1 MAHDA
6 FLLNDVLDDFANRL
20 APAGPGDG
28 PIQDVVCVSDAV
40 PRGLTG
46 DAAGLGRILDVLAK
60 CAADVIGP
68 GDIVANVD
76 LPDGGTDGA
85 QQSTRL
91 RFVLKK
97 GGFGLTF
104 EEAIEILTRFRA
116 GDGSQSRGASQEN
129 GSAMDLVDRLGGS
142 IGIASEPERG
152 FRIAFTAE
160 FGVQPGAAG
169 DPKGRG
175 GRALRHNPNAGIKMP
190 DGLDQI
196 RGARILLAEDHPVN
210 QNLTREILVQA
221 GCDVD
226 IAEDGQ
232 STVDAVRNGGDA
244 YDAVLM
250 DVQMPIMD
258 GFEATRRIRELRG
271 EEDLPIIAMTANVLG
286 DERERCLA
294 AGMNDYVP
302 KPIHIPNLYAA
313 LIRWVKSPEPERRPA
328 AEAAAPAA
336 VPAVAPPDEPELSLP
351 AQIPEI
357 DVEAGLAR
365 AMGNR
370 DLYAGLLVQ
379 FAKTNES
386 LGADVAAAAAKGD
399 LELARFLVHGL
410 ASTAGNIG
418 ADDLYAAANA
428 LEKAIVE
435 EQDEDI
441 SALLAAFR
449 DRLDTALEAIRQSGV
464 GTPDRPARL
473 GNGSAPFDPAEA
485 AQMAE
490 RLAALLE
497 DQDMAAQGQLDD
509 MLEMFGGRGQDEQLE
524 RLRATLQALEFK
536 EAQEILADICKEILA

>member
-1 MAHDA
+1 MAHDP
-6 FLLNDVLDDFANRL
+6 FLLNDVLDGFASRL
-20 APAGPGDG
+20 AAAAPADG
-28 PIQDVVCVSDAV
+28 SIRDIVCVSDAV
-40 PRGLTG
+40 PRRLTG
-46 DAAGLGRILDVLAK
+46 DAAGLGRILDALAG
-60 CAADVIGP
+60 CAADVIAA
-68 GDIVANVD
+68 GDIVAAVD
-76 LPDGGTDGA
+76 LPDGGADAA
-85 QQSTRL
+85 QRSTRV

-97 GGFGLTF
+97 GGAGLTF

-116 GDGSQSRGASQEN
+116 GDGSQARGASQAN
-129 GSAMDLVDRLGGS
+129 RNAMDLVDRLGAS

-152 FRIAFTAE
+152 FRIAFTAQ
-160 FGVQPGAAG
+160 FGVQSQAAG
-169 DPKGRG
+169 DPEDRSGH
-175 GRALRHNPNAGIKMP
+175 ALRHNPNAGIKMS
-190 DGLDQI
+190 DGLDRI

-258 GFEATRRIRELRG
+258 GFEATRRIREHRS

-313 LIRWVKSPEPERRPA
+313 LIRWVRAPEPQRRPA
-328 AEAAAPAA
+328 AEPAAPAAAPA
-336 VPAVAPPDEPELSLP
+336 VAQPDGSEVSLP

-386 LGADVAAAAAKGD
+386 LGTDVAAAVDKGD

-418 ADDLYAAANA
+418 ADGLYAAANA

-435 EQDEDI
+435 ERDGEI
-441 SALLAAFR
+441 PALLAAFR
-449 DRLDTALEAIRQSGV
+449 DRLDTALEAICRSGV
-464 GTPDRPARL
+464 APADRPIRL

-485 AQMAE
+485 EQMAD
-490 RLAALLE
+490 RLAALLD
-497 DQDMAAQGQLDD
+497 DQDMAARGQLDA

-524 RLRATLQALEFK
+524 RLSASLQALEFK
-536 EAQEILADICKEILA
+536 EAREILADICREILA